1 MRWRP
6 VAAVARATRAVRG
19 LWSDRN
25 PLRRT
30 MDRVEAII
38 MGGLVVAFL
47 AGAPLAAIAAGH
59 VAYSAGSR
67 CYRPRYWTSS
77 G

>member
-1 MRWRP
+1 
-6 VAAVARATRAVRG
+6 
-19 LWSDRN
+19 
-25 PLRRT
+25 
-30 MDRVEAII
+30 MDRAEAII

-67 CYRPRYWTSS
+67 CYRPRYLDIQRLNYLWTIRHSS
-77 G
+77 ARIAGNMIT